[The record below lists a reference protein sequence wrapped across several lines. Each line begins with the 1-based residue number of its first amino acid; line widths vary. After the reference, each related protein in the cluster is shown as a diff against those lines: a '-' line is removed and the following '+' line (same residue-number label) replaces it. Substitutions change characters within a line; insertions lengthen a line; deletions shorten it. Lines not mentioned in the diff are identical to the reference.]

1 MRVFFDADGVL
12 IDGWHAKPERRK
24 PWDRT
29 IEQDLGIDRAAF
41 RARLFGS
48 SAVAGGSLMQA
59 CLSGERDLKD
69 VLAEVLPSVG
79 YQGSVTAFVAYWF
92 EKDSSINP
100 EVPDAAKRLGRHAH
114 VELYLVVFDGIEDL
128 AAHPRLQSLLR
139 G

>member
-1 MRVFFDADGVL
+1 MRVFFD
-12 IDGWHAKPERRK
+12 
-24 PWDRT
+24 
-29 IEQDLGIDRAAF
+29 DRAAF

-92 EKDSSINP
+92 EKASSINP

-114 VELYLVVFDGIEDL
+114 VALYLVVFDGIEDL